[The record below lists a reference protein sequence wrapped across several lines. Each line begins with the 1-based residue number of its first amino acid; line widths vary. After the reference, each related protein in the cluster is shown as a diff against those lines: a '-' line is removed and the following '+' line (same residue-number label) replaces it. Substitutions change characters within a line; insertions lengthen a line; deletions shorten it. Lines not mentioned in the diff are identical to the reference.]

1 MFELLDNIFTDSQH
15 PKSILKMKD
24 KSTKC
29 IRKKVHFEGEADLT
43 QPLTQT
49 DRNQGM
55 LKFFGLAHF
64 LPVRMV

>member
-1 MFELLDNIFTDSQH
+1 
-15 PKSILKMKD
+15 MKD

-55 LKFFGLAHF
+55 LKFFQTCSLSPCTYGIALCTF
-64 LPVRMV
+64 LCVHD